1 MNQMILMMKSMVT
14 MDLRQ
19 ACFAAARISN
29 SLTVVSGS
37 ASRGEFSGC
46 EDELNGDCGSVN
58 SLSSNNNKKKKSTR
72 SVSFAQIDDE
82 FSGGDDETDGNSS
95 SSEDDAYST
104 SSDGS
109 GDW

>member
-14 MDLRQ
+14 MDLWQ
-19 ACFAAARISN
+19 AYFAAARISN
-29 SLTVVSGS
+29 SFTVGSGP

-58 SLSSNNNKKKKSTR
+58 SLSSNTNKKNSTR

-82 FSGGDDETDGNSS
+82 FSGGDNETDGNSS